1 MTTSTLAPRH
11 VLVRGL
17 AIAAFASG
25 LMALTLFSAAPAAAQ
40 EDNFTEQV
48 LTSLGLVPPPGPD
61 IDYRERAPLVVPP
74 GVGSLPPPRDGAA
87 ITQNPA
93 WPKDYDEERKK
104 KEQAAAAKV
113 KVFTNDN
120 AQTRALGPAEMAS
133 TRTNIPSNN
142 RAQGRNAQAR
152 EDWIKP
158 TGYGL
163 FSLGQKQEEK
173 PMVFAGEP
181 ERQSLTEP
189 PPGFQTPA
197 PGAAF
202 GVVSDR
208 PEDKAWNPLSWFD
221 QTQRNKDRN

>member
-11 VLVRGL
+11 VLARGL

-48 LTSLGLVPPPGPD
+48 LTSLGLVAPQGPE

-74 GVGSLPPPRDGAA
+74 GAGSLPPPRDGAA

-104 KEQAAAAKV
+104 KEAAAAAKV
-113 KVFTNDN
+113 KVFSNDN

-142 RAQGRNAQAR
+142 RAQGRNAAAR
-152 EDWIKP
+152 EDWLKP

-181 ERQSLTEP
+181 DRQSLTEP

-202 GVVSDR
+202 GVVADR